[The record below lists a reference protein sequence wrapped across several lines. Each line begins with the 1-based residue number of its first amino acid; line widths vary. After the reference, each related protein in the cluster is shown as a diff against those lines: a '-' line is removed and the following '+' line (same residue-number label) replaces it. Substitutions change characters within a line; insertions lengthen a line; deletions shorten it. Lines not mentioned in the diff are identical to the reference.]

1 MPATPEW
8 VWGPWS
14 RHSDDIRDMWWWH
27 LMLGTCDYD
36 LWCQVSMTSC
46 DDLPDMLWCLW
57 RIITD
62 EMMHG
67 CHDTWCVMTRD
78 LWRVTEWWRGPGTDW
93 WGSRG
98 STFTISRQGINSN
111 LSRFIS
117 LPSQCSLMLPWRFGG
132 DLNLPDSIQISQLLF
147 LFNWSDQHVHQRQLW
162 WGKCLDENYGHWWP
176 GGKEEKGCG

>member
-1 MPATPEW
+1 MSGICDVMWWPAWHVMMLVTNHHW
-8 VWGPWS
+8 WDDAWMS
-14 RHSDDIRDMWWWH
+14 RHVM
-27 LMLGTCDYD
+27 
-36 LWCQVSMTSC
+36 C
-46 DDLPDMLWCLW
+46 DD
-57 RIITD
+57 
-62 EMMHG
+62 
-67 CHDTWCVMTRD
+67 TWLVTRD
-78 LWRVTEWWRGPGTDW
+78 TVWRGPGTDW

-176 GGKEEKGCG
+176 GGKEEKGRG